1 MSKTS
6 FFWLSKRIIIDKSRT
21 TTNRFN
27 AFARSRCKITMNL
40 LSIIKK
46 VYNPE
51 EIKYDYMKTYFLISI
66 IFSTFILRTVGFAQI
81 KPARIFSDNMVLQRG
96 TEIPVWG
103 KATPGEIITVEL
115 GEEIVTGKTD
125 VSGKWKVF
133 LSKIKAG
140 GPLNLKISGESDC
153 IVFKNVLIGDV
164 WLASGQSNMEH
175 PIIGWEWI
183 PHSEVLDFEKE
194 ISASNIPEIRLFT
207 VQKFLSPVALDDL
220 NGGYWEEASP
230 KTISNFSSTAWFFAK
245 EIYQQVKVPI
255 GIINCSWGGTSIKTW
270 LSESSLDK
278 LQEVITPSDRVKYD
292 SVKWIEEIRESLQK
306 NRVFRNAISYPP
318 VGFAE
323 KISKLFYND
332 SEWETVSDI
341 QDINHKIGAITWLRK
356 EFNITLPPMNGT
368 IDFSFGHLDRQ
379 SNIFIN
385 GHEIGYFQ
393 YPSKVIKKI
402 PANLL
407 QKGKNTI
414 VVRLAQPW
422 GKGKII
428 GDSSNFYVKNPD
440 NSTNI
445 NLAEGWK
452 MNNQI
457 EFVPEIG
464 RGYHNY
470 PSFLFNGMISPII
483 PFAIKGFIWYQGE
496 SDSGIPLLY
505 EKMFYELILDWRS
518 RWKLGNL
525 PFLYVQITNTLDSHD
540 ASRNSSKRPP
550 LREVQRRTLSVPETG
565 MVVSYDMGDL
575 YDVHPKNK
583 QDFGKRLAL
592 QALKVAYKQCVAADG
607 PVYRTFGFKEKSVII
622 DFGEEILIDN
632 KKGFHGFEIS
642 GSDGLYYPADIKIKG
657 STVSVS
663 SLNVQNPV
671 TVRYNWLDN
680 PENFIRNKDGLPAGP
695 FIIEKY

>member
-1 MSKTS
+1 MKL
-6 FFWLSKRIIIDKSRT
+6 FF
-21 TTNRFN
+21 
-27 AFARSRCKITMNL
+27 
-40 LSIIKK
+40 LSIAFFFCFFFCS
-46 VYNPE
+46 
-51 EIKYDYMKTYFLISI
+51 D
-66 IFSTFILRTVGFAQI
+66 GFAQI

-103 KATPGEIITVEL
+103 KATPGETITVEL
-115 GEEIVTGKTD
+115 GEEIVSGKTD

-164 WLASGQSNMEH
+164 WFASGQSNMEH

-183 PHSEVLDFEKE
+183 PHSEVSDFEKE

-207 VQKFLSPVALDDL
+207 VQKFPSPVALDDL

-245 EIYQQVKVPI
+245 EIYQKVKVPI
-255 GIINCSWGGTSIKTW
+255 GIINGSWGGTSIKTW
-270 LSESSLDK
+270 LSENSFDK
-278 LQEVITPSDRVKYD
+278 LQEVNTPSDGVKYD
-292 SVKWIEEIRESLQK
+292 SVKWIEEIRESLQR

-332 SEWETVSDI
+332 SEWETASDI
-341 QDINHKIGAITWLRK
+341 NDINLKVGAITWLRK
-356 EFNITLPPMNGT
+356 EFNITASPINDS
-368 IDFSFGHLDRQ
+368 IDFSLGYLDRQ
-379 SNIFIN
+379 SNIFLN
-385 GHEIGYFQ
+385 GLEIGYFQ
-393 YPSKVIKKI
+393 YPAKATKKI
-402 PANLL
+402 PASLL

-422 GKGKII
+422 GKGKIF
-428 GDSSNFYVKNPD
+428 GNSANFYIKSSD
-440 NSTNI
+440 NLINI
-445 NLAEGWK
+445 NLADEWK
-452 MNNQI
+452 MNTQI
-457 EFVPEIG
+457 EFVPQTEH
-464 RGYHNY
+464 GYHNN

-518 RWKLGNL
+518 RWELGNL
-525 PFLYVQITNTLDSHD
+525 PFLYVQITNVFDSND
-540 ASRNSSKRPP
+540 TITRSSNRAP
-550 LREVQRRTLSVPETG
+550 LREAQRRTLSVPETG
-565 MVVSYDMGDL
+565 MAVSYDIGNP

-592 QALKVAYKQCVAADG
+592 QALKIAYKQDIVADG
-607 PVYRTFGFKEKSVII
+607 PVCRTFRFYKKSVII
-622 DFGEEILIDN
+622 DFGEEIFIDMR
-632 KKGFHGFEIS
+632 KGFNGFEIS
-642 GSDGLYYPADIKIKG
+642 GSDGSYYPSDIIIKG
-657 STVSVS
+657 STVTLS
-663 SLNVQNPV
+663 SADVHNPIA
-671 TVRYNWLDN
+671 VRYNWLDN
-680 PENFIRNKDGLPAGP
+680 PQIFLRNKSGLPAGP
-695 FIIEKY
+695 FIINKK